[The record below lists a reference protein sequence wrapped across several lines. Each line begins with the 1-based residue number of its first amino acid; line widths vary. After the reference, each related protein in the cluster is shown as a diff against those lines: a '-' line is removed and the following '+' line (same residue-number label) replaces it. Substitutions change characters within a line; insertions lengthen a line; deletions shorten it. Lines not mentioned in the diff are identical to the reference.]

1 MVAFQPSG
9 CISKDCQESIQSES
23 VLQLCVC
30 CRDCRLIYTP
40 INKYITRAPRLS
52 KSLEAT

>member
-23 VLQLCVC
+23 ALQLCVC